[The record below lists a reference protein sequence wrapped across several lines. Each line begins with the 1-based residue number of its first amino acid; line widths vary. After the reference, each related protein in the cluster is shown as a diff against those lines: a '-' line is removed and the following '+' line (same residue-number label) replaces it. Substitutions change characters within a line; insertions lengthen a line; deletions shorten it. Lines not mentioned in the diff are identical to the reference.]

1 MPITRLKNRKG
12 LVPLFFLL
20 MLIAISWL
28 SHSHLSA
35 ANQPSPFFRG
45 PYQAAE
51 SDTHSLNP
59 GASAMLHDS
68 RATASMEH
76 GKASGHIQRVQASQ
90 ERGPEEQTQGAEKGA
105 SIWLTLLAIFLGGL
119 ALNLTPC
126 VYPLIPI
133 TISYFGGKS
142 EGIRGHTILHGIL
155 YLVGLAVTNSLLGL
169 SAALT
174 GGMLGFALQ
183 NPIVLILVAAVMVA
197 MGLSFFG
204 LWELRLPLWL
214 TRSASKSYA
223 GLFGT
228 FFMGLTLGVVAAPCL
243 GPFIL
248 GLLVYVGQV
257 GDPFLGLLYFFT
269 LSIGLG
275 IPLALLA
282 VFSGAVARLP
292 KSGDWMIWIRKLMGW
307 VLMAMAAFM
316 VSFAVSHGILRPAL
330 LAGVAVAAGIHLG
343 WLDRTARGHK
353 AFTYAKRVVGIVVAC
368 AGIVYLLVSIRPTGQ
383 IEWIPYDQS
392 VIAQAA
398 EEKRPVILEF
408 YADWCAP
415 CRIMEREVFTDPEV
429 IKLSRNFVTVRADLT
444 RAQPFHDQLMDR
456 YQIRGIPLVVF
467 INNEGK
473 EVERLRI
480 VGLVD
485 KAQFID
491 RLKEFLKIS
500 TGGTG

>member
-1 MPITRLKNRKG
+1 MPTARLKNRKS
-12 LVPLFFLL
+12 LVPLFLL
-20 MLIAISWL
+20 LSVAAICCL
-28 SHSHLSA
+28 SPACLSA
-35 ANQPSPFFRG
+35 ADQPSLFFQD
-45 PYQAAE
+45 PYQSAE
-51 SDTHSLNP
+51 SDHHRLSP
-59 GASAMLHDS
+59 GTSRALHGS
-68 RATASMEH
+68 SATASM
-76 GKASGHIQRVQASQ
+76 GPGSGSSHVQRVQVSQ
-90 ERGPEEQTQGAEKGA
+90 DSRPEEDSPATEKGA
-105 SIWLTLLAIFLGGL
+105 SIWLTLLAVFLGGL

-126 VYPLIPI
+126 IYPLVPI

-155 YLVGLAVTNSLLGL
+155 YMVGLAVTNSILGV

-257 GDPFLGLLYFFT
+257 GDPFLGFLYFFT

-275 IPLALLA
+275 IPLAVLA
-282 VFSGAVARLP
+282 VFSGAAARLP
-292 KSGDWMIWIRKLMGW
+292 KSGDWMVWIRKLMGW
-307 VLMAMAAFM
+307 VLMGMAAFM
-316 VSFAVSHGILRPAL
+316 ISFVVSHSLFRPAL
-330 LAGVAVAAGIHLG
+330 LAGIALAAGIHLG
-343 WLDRTARGHK
+343 WLDKTAREHK
-353 AFTYAKRVVGIVVAC
+353 SFSYVKKVLGVAMVC
-368 AGIVYLLVSIRPTGQ
+368 GGIVYLLMSIRPASQ

-392 VIAQAA
+392 VIAQATEA
-398 EEKRPVILEF
+398 KRPVILEF

-415 CRIMEREVFTDPEV
+415 CRIMEREVFTDPEI
-429 IKLSRNFVTVRADLT
+429 IKLSRKFVTVRADLT
-444 RAQPFHDQLMDR
+444 KVRPFHDELMER
-456 YQIRGIPLVVF
+456 YQIRGIPAVVF
-467 INNEGK
+467 INSEGK
-473 EVERLRI
+473 EVERLRV

-485 KAQFID
+485 RAEFVD

-500 TGGTG
+500 TDSKG

>member
-1 MPITRLKNRKG
+1 MPITRLKNRKS
-12 LVPLFFLL
+12 LVPLILL
-20 MLIAISWL
+20 VSVAAICCLAPAW
-28 SHSHLSA
+28 LSA
-35 ANQPSPFFRG
+35 ADQPSLLFQG
-45 PYQAAE
+45 PYQLAG
-51 SDTHSLNP
+51 SDPHLLGP
-59 GASAMLHDS
+59 GASRALHGSSMIESTGHGSDS
-68 RATASMEH
+68 SH
-76 GKASGHIQRVQASQ
+76 VQRVQVRQGS
-90 ERGPEEQTQGAEKGA
+90 RPEEDSPATEKRA
-105 SIWLTLLAIFLGGL
+105 SIWFTLLALFLGGL

-126 VYPLIPI
+126 VYPLFPI

-155 YLVGLAVTNSLLGL
+155 YMVGLAVTNSILGV

-257 GDPFLGLLYFFT
+257 GDPFLGFLYFFT

-275 IPLALLA
+275 LPLAVLA
-282 VFSGAVARLP
+282 VFSGIIARLP
-292 KSGDWMIWIRKLMGW
+292 KSGDWMVWIRKLMGW
-307 VLMAMAAFM
+307 VLMAMAGFM
-316 VSFAVSHGILRPAL
+316 ISFVVSHSLFRPAL
-330 LAGVAVAAGIHLG
+330 LTGIALAAGIHLG

-353 AFTYAKRVVGIVVAC
+353 AFTYAKRILGVAMVC
-368 AGIVYLLVSIRPTGQ
+368 GGIVYLLLSVRPTSK

-392 VIAQAA
+392 VIAQAPEA
-398 EEKRPVILEF
+398 KRPVILEF

-415 CRIMEREVFTDPEV
+415 CRIMERDVFTDPEI
-429 IKLSRNFVTVRADLT
+429 IKLSRKFVTVRADLT
-444 RAQPFHDQLMDR
+444 KVRPFHDELMDR
-456 YQIRGIPLVVF
+456 YQIRGIPAVVF
-467 INNEGK
+467 INSEGK
-473 EVERLRI
+473 EVERLRV

-485 KAQFID
+485 RAEFVD

-500 TGGTG
+500 TDSKG

>member
-12 LVPLFFLL
+12 LVPLFLL
-20 MLIAISWL
+20 LCVAAIYSL
-28 SHSHLSA
+28 SPARLSA
-35 ANQPSPFFRG
+35 ADQPSPFFRG
-45 PYQAAE
+45 PHQPAQ
-51 SDTHSLNP
+51 SDDHRLNP
-59 GASAMLHDS
+59 GASPVLHDS
-68 RATASMEH
+68 IATASTEH
-76 GKASGHIQRVQASQ
+76 GRASGHIQRVQASQ
-90 ERGPEEQTQGAEKGA
+90 ERESEEQSQGAEKGP

-155 YLVGLAVTNSLLGL
+155 YLVGLAVTNSVLGV

-316 VSFAVSHGILRPAL
+316 LSFAISHSLLRPAL
-330 LAGVAVAAGIHLG
+330 LAGVGLAAGIHLG
-343 WLDRTARGHK
+343 WLDKTARGHK

-383 IEWIPYDQS
+383 IDWIPYDQS

-415 CRIMEREVFTDPEV
+415 CRIMEREVFTDSEV

-444 RAQPFHDQLMDR
+444 KAQSYHDQLMDR

-467 INNEGK
+467 INSDGK
-473 EVERLRI
+473 EVEQLRI

-485 KAQFID
+485 KTQFAN

-500 TGGTG
+500 TGS

>member
-1 MPITRLKNRKG
+1 MPITSLKNRKG
-12 LVPLFFLL
+12 LVPLFLL
-20 MLIAISWL
+20 LCVAAIYSL
-28 SHSHLSA
+28 SPASLSA
-35 ANQPSPFFRG
+35 ADQPSLFFRG
-45 PYQAAE
+45 TYQPAE
-51 SDTHSLNP
+51 SDYHRLRHSTSQ
-59 GASAMLHDS
+59 ALHGS
-68 RATASMEH
+68 GATASMGH
-76 GKASGHIQRVQASQ
+76 GRDSSHVQRVQQSQ
-90 ERGPEEQTQGAEKGA
+90 DTKPEEQSQGAEKGA
-105 SIWLTLLAIFLGGL
+105 SIWLTLLALLLGGL
-119 ALNLTPC
+119 ALNCTPC

-142 EGIRGHTILHGIL
+142 EGIKGHTILHGIV
-155 YLVGLAVTNSLLGL
+155 YMVGLAATNSALGIA
-169 SAALT
+169 AALT

-214 TRSASKSYA
+214 TRPASKSYA

-248 GLLVYVGQV
+248 GLLVYVGQI

-275 IPLALLA
+275 VPLGVLA
-282 VFSGAVARLP
+282 VFSGMVARLP
-292 KSGDWMIWIRKLMGW
+292 KSGDWMVWIRKLMGW

-316 VSFAVSHGILRPAL
+316 ISFVVSHNLFRPAL
-330 LAGVAVAAGIHLG
+330 LAGVALAAGIHLG

-353 AFTYAKRVVGIVVAC
+353 AFSYAKKGVGIAMVC
-368 AGIVYLLVSIRPTGQ
+368 AGIVYLLVSIRPVSK
-383 IEWIPYDQS
+383 IEWISYNQS
-392 VIAQAA
+392 VIAEAT
-398 EEKRPVILEF
+398 EEKRAVVLEF

-415 CRIMEREVFTDPEV
+415 CRIMERDVFTDPEV

-456 YQIRGIPLVVF
+456 YQIRGIPAVVF
-467 INNEGK
+467 INSEG
-473 EVERLRI
+473 EEIERLRI
-480 VGLVD
+480 IGLVD
-485 KAQFID
+485 RAQFAD
-491 RLKEFLKIS
+491 RLKEFLKMS
-500 TGGTG
+500 TGDTG

>member
-1 MPITRLKNRKG
+1 
-12 LVPLFFLL
+12 
-20 MLIAISWL
+20 
-28 SHSHLSA
+28 
-35 ANQPSPFFRG
+35 
-45 PYQAAE
+45 
-51 SDTHSLNP
+51 
-59 GASAMLHDS
+59 
-68 RATASMEH
+68 MEH
-76 GKASGHIQRVQASQ
+76 GRGASHVQRVQASQ
-90 ERGPEEQTQGAEKGA
+90 DTKSEEQSQGAEKGA
-105 SIWLTLLAIFLGGL
+105 SIWLTLLALFLGGL

-155 YLVGLAVTNSLLGL
+155 YLVGLTVTNSLLGL

-282 VFSGAVARLP
+282 IFSGAAARLP
-292 KSGDWMIWIRKLMGW
+292 KSGDWMVWIRKLMGW

-316 VSFAVSHGILRPAL
+316 LSFVISHSLFRPAL
-330 LAGVAVAAGIHLG
+330 LAGVGLAAGIHLG
-343 WLDRTARGHK
+343 WLDKTGRGHK
-353 AFTYAKRVVGIVVAC
+353 AFIYAKRIVGIVVAC
-368 AGIVYLLVSIRPTGQ
+368 VGIVYLLVSIRPTGQ

-392 VIAQAA
+392 IIAQAA
-398 EEKRPVILEF
+398 AEKRPVILEF

-444 RAQPFHDQLMDR
+444 RAQPYHDQLMDR

-467 INNEGK
+467 INSDGK

-480 VGLVD
+480 VGLVNRT
-485 KAQFID
+485 QFAEK
-491 RLKEFLKIS
+491 LKEFLKIS
-500 TGGTG
+500 TGSTG